1 MYRRPLVEA
10 FEKRK
15 EGNMLAFMAGAP
27 GPIELILILIMG
39 SVIVIPFWRIFS
51 KAGFSGA
58 LSLLMFIPLVNLVM
72 IFVLAFA
79 EWPAM
84 REKRED

>member
-1 MYRRPLVEA
+1 LN
-10 FEKRK
+10 RK
-15 EGNMLAFMAGAP
+15 ETNMLAFIAGAP
-27 GPIELILILIMG
+27 GPMELLLIFVMA
-39 SVIVIPFWRIFS
+39 SVIVAPFWRIFS

-79 EWPAM
+79 EWPAL

>member
-1 MYRRPLVEA
+1 
-10 FEKRK
+10 
-15 EGNMLAFMAGAP
+15 MLAFMAGAP

-72 IFVLAFA
+72 ILVLAFA
-79 EWPAM
+79 EWPAL